1 MHSREG
7 IPGQDL
13 FLQLFIMKIS
23 MCFLAIIFSLSA
35 LAQND
40 EQKIRSILDQQTQS
54 WNKGNIRE
62 FMKGYWNNDSLMFI
76 GKSGVTYGF
85 ENTLNNYMKGYP
97 DTTQM
102 GKLEFNIIKVDKI
115 SDDAYF
121 VVGKWMLKRT
131 VGDLNGHYTL
141 LFRRIKGEWVI
152 VADHSS

>member
-1 MHSREG
+1 
-7 IPGQDL
+7 
-13 FLQLFIMKIS
+13 MKIS
-23 MCFLAIIFSLSA
+23 LCFIAILISLSA
-35 LAQND
+35 FAQND

-62 FMKGYWNNDSLMFI
+62 FMQGYWNNDSLMFI

-85 ENTLNNYMKGYP
+85 ENTLNNYIKGYP
-97 DTTQM
+97 DTTHM

-115 SDDAYF
+115 SSDAYF